1 MATLVRADWLILL
14 TDVDGLYTANPATDP
29 TAQPIYEVADLSQLN
44 VCRPPLAP
52 VYSEC
57 TFRWLLQQRLGK
69 TAWTLI
75 VYLRH
80 TGCVIQDVIYRRR
93 IQGATSTNKS
103 RRQQEHGRSTIPLPP
118 S

>member
-1 MATLVRADWLILL
+1 MRADWLILL

-44 VCRPPLAP
+44 VRRPPLAP

-57 TFRWLLQQRLGK
+57 RFCWLLQQRLGK

-75 VYLRH
+75 VYLQH
-80 TGCVIQDVIYRRR
+80 TGCVIKDVTYRRR
-93 IQGATSTNKS
+93 MQGATPTNKS
-103 RRQQEHGRSTIPLPP
+103 CRQQEHDRSTTPL
-118 S
+118 SSS